1 MKRIWLFMPLILVVA
16 LGVVLYE
23 GLGKD
28 PSLLESARIGKP
40 VPEFTLPLLTEEN
53 REVGE
58 DVLQGEVVL
67 LNVWATWCVSC
78 RQEHPY
84 LNRLA
89 EKGVTLVGLNYK
101 DERELALG
109 WLSDLGD
116 PYAFNIYDPE
126 GSLGF
131 DLGVYG
137 TPETF
142 LIDADGVV
150 RHRHVG
156 VVNERVWENELE
168 PLYEQ
173 YKRGS

>member
-1 MKRIWLFMPLILVVA
+1 MRRALLFLPLILVVA
-16 LGVVLYE
+16 LGFVLYE

-28 PSLLESARIGKP
+28 PSKLESARIGKP
-40 VPEFTLPLLTEEN
+40 LPEFSLPLLMEDETRVSEEA
-53 REVGE
+53 
-58 DVLQGEVVL
+58 LHGEVVL

-84 LNRLA
+84 LNKLSR
-89 EKGVTLVGLNYK
+89 EGVNLIGLNYK
-101 DERELALG
+101 DERGLALN

-126 GSLGF
+126 GVLGF

-142 LIDADGVV
+142 LIDADGIV

-156 VVNERVWENELE
+156 VINERVWENELR

-173 YKRGS
+173 YSGGT